1 MLCRAIV
8 LHHNYKGIPQQIKI
22 KNKNGL
28 KRKFNFCSQIV
39 MCFKRLNEKW
49 MCIRCGPLHTFM
61 RLLKRLH
68 FHWFIF
74 HQWCIDGFDL
84 ICNVWIK
91 TLHLSIIYIILP
103 LSVAPVSK
111 TEPNHKCKI
120 SRSTVKV
127 KFFLVNLFNC
137 LKNYLLRSDCKK
149 KKKCANLK
157 IPRLFVYT
165 KLRD

>member
-1 MLCRAIV
+1 MQPNRNV
-8 LHHNYKGIPQQIKI
+8 LQEIEWEMNVYPVWPVAVWT
-22 KNKNGL
+22 ND
-28 KRKFNFCSQIV
+28 
-39 MCFKRLNEKW
+39 
-49 MCIRCGPLHTFM
+49 TFT

-149 KKKCANLK
+149 KKKNVPTSKSQDC
-157 IPRLFVYT
+157 LFTQSCVI
-165 KLRD
+165 KQSSVL